1 MVKYNNQLDAEA
13 MFDVISGKEGLVA
26 QQLTFNA
33 VILSGPATHTHTHA
47 LYDRITHV

>member
-13 MFDVISGKEGLVA
+13 MFDVISGKDGLVA

-33 VILSGPATHTHTHA
+33 VILSGPATHTHA